1 MFRVMILLKNQHSDH
16 WGTWKEPLKHMVG
29 LLDPNPV
36 VLHEKKQNAEKSQV
50 VQYGLS
56 CIRWKVLGHLDF

>member
-36 VLHEKKQNAEKSQV
+36 VLHEKNKTQKKVKLYSMGYHASGEK
-50 VQYGLS
+50 
-56 CIRWKVLGHLDF
+56 C